1 MEQLNPCLGHRMV
14 LGWCW
19 LSWDI
24 WLLMVIDGY
33 VGYGMVLSCSIIV
46 KYGLSEN
53 GNYHH
58 IAPIFCGS
66 LIRICGIHGMVIDA
80 LMWDEYA
87 FRSLFQGG

>member
-14 LGWCW
+14 LVIMGY
-19 LSWDI
+19 
-24 WLLMVIDGY
+24 MVIDGY